1 MAETVTIGGAT
12 PDIQGIDD
20 AVPEASLVPGTNING
35 MKTQEQQTPKKRPP
49 RRKKGANY
57 ALSHNKPLPLDIHP
71 LPAFHPSNPIS
82 LLRLCYVYIFHILA
96 PPSSHAKSS
105 YIGHFSSDT
114 RSVHVTNPAH
124 IRALWEMGFFGK
136 ASLSRSEPTWL
147 DREKARLRAQAAGVG
162 GARAAEVV
170 TNARREERRLF
181 KLERARAEREKIE
194 RQRAVEQGTAGV
206 EDASESLL
214 EPSQERQ
221 AGPDLAHTSP
231 GSGALGQEAEGLLK
245 KSEQLNPEPSEHR
258 VADPAARIPKSRAD
272 DFLASLANG
281 PMPYKD
287 GAAIV
292 PSTGNIDGNVNVLD
306 EKNLT
311 EPNIQNQEHL
321 QITLEEA
328 FFLSSALGVL
338 HIKLPDTKQQP
349 PSPIDLLILFAKHA
363 SFPSAQSRVRP
374 LIPVPSLAV
383 NSQPLHARAVSHA
396 IAVAPLVKDP
406 TESSLRVPITAT
418 PLTPQPPHLVA
429 SQNQVDLMGSKQLPA
444 PDNHFLLNYV
454 VYHHFRSLGW
464 VVRPGLKFGADYML
478 YNRGPVFSHAEF
490 AVIIM
495 PSYTDAYWE
504 TPSGRRERRVKGEKN
519 WWWLHC
525 VNRVQSQVKKTLVLC
540 YVDVPAPHS
549 GQDVR
554 GVSGN
559 VEVAKLLRRYKIR
572 EFVIKRW
579 AVNRSR
585 E

>member
-1 MAETVTIGGAT
+1 MVDSADIGGAIAGVQRADEALPESSIVPRADEADT
-12 PDIQGIDD
+12 HGI
-20 AVPEASLVPGTNING
+20 TR
-35 MKTQEQQTPKKRPP
+35 QEQQTPKKRPP
-49 RRKKGANY
+49 RRKKG
-57 ALSHNKPLPLDIHP
+57 
-71 LPAFHPSNPIS
+71 
-82 LLRLCYVYIFHILA
+82 
-96 PPSSHAKSS
+96 
-105 YIGHFSSDT
+105 HFSSDT
-114 RSVHVTNPAH
+114 RSIHVTDPAH

-147 DREKARLRAQAAGVG
+147 DREKARLRAEADGMG

-194 RQRAVEQGTAGV
+194 RQRAVEQGRVAV
-206 EDASESLL
+206 EKASDPGLD
-214 EPSQERQ
+214 PAQEFSADPVPAQ
-221 AGPDLAHTSP
+221 TSSRV
-231 GSGALGQEAEGLLK
+231 GELDEETEGLLK
-245 KSEQLNPEPSEHR
+245 KRQPMNPEISEHR
-258 VADPAARIPKSRAD
+258 AIVPAALIPGSRAD
-272 DFLASLANG
+272 GFLASLANG
-281 PMPYKD
+281 PVPCN
-287 GAAIV
+287 GRAANV
-292 PSTGNIDGNVNVLD
+292 PNTGIIDGNVELVD
-306 EKNLT
+306 EKKIS

-321 QITLEEA
+321 QLTLEEA

-338 HIKLPDTKQQP
+338 HIELPDTKSNA
-349 PSPIDLLILFAKHA
+349 PSSIDLLTLFAKHA
-363 SFPSAQSRVRP
+363 SFPPPTKSKARP

-383 NSQPLHARAVSHA
+383 NNQPLHARAVSHA
-396 IAVAPLVKDP
+396 IAVAPLVRDP

-418 PLTPQPPHLVA
+418 PLSPQPPHLVA
-429 SQNQVDLMGSKQLPA
+429 SQNPLHPLGSQQLPA

-490 AVIIM
+490 AVIIL

-504 TPSGRRERRVKGEKN
+504 TSSGRRERRVKVEKD

-540 YVDVPAPHS
+540 YVDVPAPDS
-549 GQDVR
+549 GQDIR
-554 GVSGN
+554 SVSGD
-559 VEVAKLLRRYKIR
+559 VDVAKLLRRYKVR

>member
-1 MAETVTIGGAT
+1 MVDSADIVGAT
-12 PDIQGIDD
+12 ADVHGSAD
-20 AVPEASLVPGTNING
+20 ALPESSIVPRSDETDTHGTT
-35 MKTQEQQTPKKRPP
+35 TQEQQTPKKRPP
-49 RRKKGANY
+49 RRKKGPNY
-57 ALSHNKPLPLDIHP
+57 ALIHSRPLTLDVHP

-82 LLRLCYVYIFHILA
+82 LLRLCYVYISHILA
-96 PPSSHAKSS
+96 PPSSHPKSS

-114 RSVHVTNPAH
+114 RSIHITDPAH

-147 DREKARLRAQAAGVG
+147 DREKARLRAEADGVG

-170 TNARREERRLF
+170 TNARREERRMF
-181 KLERARAEREKIE
+181 KLERAMAEREKIE
-194 RQRAVEQGTAGV
+194 RQRAVEQSRVAV
-206 EDASESLL
+206 QEASDPALHPAEEVQPDLGEQDEETECLL
-214 EPSQERQ
+214 EKSEPMNPVFSEHHVV
-221 AGPDLAHTSP
+221 DLAAP
-231 GSGALGQEAEGLLK
+231 I
-245 KSEQLNPEPSEHR
+245 PE
-258 VADPAARIPKSRAD
+258 SRAD
-272 DFLASLANG
+272 QFLASLANG
-281 PMPYKD
+281 PTPYN
-287 GAAIV
+287 GRAANV
-292 PSTGNIDGNVNVLD
+292 RNTGIINGTVKLVD
-306 EKNLT
+306 EKIIS
-311 EPNIQNQEHL
+311 EPNIRNQEHL
-321 QITLEEA
+321 QLTLEEG

-338 HIKLPDTKQQP
+338 HIELPDTKRQP
-349 PSPIDLLILFAKHA
+349 PSPLDLLILFAKHA
-363 SFPSAQSRVRP
+363 SFPPPTQSKRRP

-383 NSQPLHARAVSHA
+383 NNQPLHARAVSHA

-418 PLTPQPPHLVA
+418 PLSPQPPHLVA
-429 SQNQVDLMGSKQLPA
+429 SQKSLDSMASEQLPA

-495 PSYTDAYWE
+495 PSYSDPYWE
-504 TPSGRRERRVKGEKN
+504 TAAGIRERRVKGEKD

-540 YVDVPAPHS
+540 YVDVPAPDS
-549 GQDVR
+549 GQNLKSVNGDVD
-554 GVSGN
+554 
-559 VEVAKLLRRYKIR
+559 VAKVLRRYKVR